1 MFKSDINQN
10 RLFLVLFSANTFAVT
25 GAFASEQASFNE
37 VSVLSDCDNAAVGA
51 VVRCQPD

>member
-25 GAFASEQASFNE
+25 GAFASEQASFNK